1 MNYRTLR
8 TALSASVAVAA
19 SLWLGGCV
27 VRSQT
32 PMVYGNY
39 GYTTAA
45 APNTVY
51 YRGGYHSGVY
61 YRPGY
66 YVRNAPF
73 ISATV
78 AAPTYVQPGYV
89 QPGYVQ
95 GGYVQG
101 GYVQGGYAA
110 PQGVVVQQQQPVYYQ
125 QRPGVVVGG
134 SVQTPY
140 VGGSVIVR

>member
-1 MNYRTLR
+1 MNHRTLR
-8 TALSASVAVAA
+8 TALAA
-19 SLWLGGCV
+19 SLVAAASLALGGCV
-27 VRSQT
+27 VAART
-32 PMVYGNY
+32 PAVYGTY

-51 YRGGYHSGVY
+51 YQGGYHSGVY

-66 YVRNAPF
+66 YARTAPF

-78 AAPTYVQPGYV
+78 ATPTYVQP
-89 QPGYVQ
+89 
-95 GGYVQG
+95 GYVQG

-110 PQGVVVQQQQPVYYQ
+110 PQGVVVQQQQPAPVYYQ

-134 SVQTPY
+134 SVSTPY

>member
-39 GYTTAA
+39 GYTTVA

-89 QPGYVQ
+89 Q

-110 PQGVVVQQQQPVYYQ
+110 PQGVVVQQQPAPVYY

-134 SVQTPY
+134 SVRTPY
-140 VGGSVIVR
+140 IGGSVIVR